1 MPSTMAQ
8 VFYNWTKGYRQLKG
22 APLDKNDY
30 MAQWGDLGGAMY
42 DWGKQ
47 MYATGAFSGQ
57 IGTPGTN
64 ITEDIWGG
72 QVDTLS
78 TKYPVGGVMAPYYPP
93 KPAPQSEFGAM
104 GAALFDMV
112 SQHVKNFGGIT
123 KQALINSWGD
133 LGGAIH
139 DYLRGIGSLDGR
151 DGVTNLPDKASFI
164 QNADYLAKT
173 YEPGG
178 GQGFIY
184 KLAPTPQGQID
195 AANLAYLNQQIEN
208 AKKQGLISDATAA
221 QLQASIANMP
231 TAAQAQAQINQQ
243 LANLQAQ
250 GAVSAANAALIN
262 AQIANLPTQAQ
273 AQAQIQGQIDLL
285 NQQIEALR
293 KQGLID
299 QATADKI
306 NAEIANMPTPE
317 MAKAKFNAE
326 ITNLVNAGQLTQAQ
340 AGLVTAQT
348 AQIGAEI
355 QANPRDWV
363 KAWYYQRGLPLPE
376 GAVAA
381 SGTPAFLGP
390 PIETGG
396 PEMPRPGGLPGRGGP
411 PIPSGGPVV
420 GQGPPTPPWLSDILQ
435 NKAAPAFS
443 GQSGTLGSFPIP
455 APSPNQVSAKVYNAM
470 APSEVS
476 GLEGLASSS
485 GWFWPDYI
493 KKMYASQQRQPGIGA
508 NPVPT
513 WGGF

>member
-1 MPSTMAQ
+1 
-8 VFYNWTKGYRQLKG
+8 
-22 APLDKNDY
+22 
-30 MAQWGDLGGAMY
+30 
-42 DWGKQ
+42 
-47 MYATGAFSGQ
+47 
-57 IGTPGTN
+57 
-64 ITEDIWGG
+64 
-72 QVDTLS
+72 
-78 TKYPVGGVMAPYYPP
+78 
-93 KPAPQSEFGAM
+93 
-104 GAALFDMV
+104 
-112 SQHVKNFGGIT
+112 
-123 KQALINSWGD
+123 
-133 LGGAIH
+133 
-139 DYLRGIGSLDGR
+139 
-151 DGVTNLPDKASFI
+151 
-164 QNADYLAKT
+164 
-173 YEPGG
+173 
-178 GQGFIY
+178 
-184 KLAPTPQGQID
+184 
-195 AANLAYLNQQIEN
+195 
-208 AKKQGLISDATAA
+208 
-221 QLQASIANMP
+221 
-231 TAAQAQAQINQQ
+231 
-243 LANLQAQ
+243 
-250 GAVSAANAALIN
+250 
-262 AQIANLPTQAQ
+262 
-273 AQAQIQGQIDLL
+273 
-285 NQQIEALR
+285 
-293 KQGLID
+293 
-299 QATADKI
+299 
-306 NAEIANMPTPE
+306 MPTPE